1 MRINIPPNSPRS
13 AVPDT
18 RVECTGTITPPG
30 GIGMESTVEPF
41 EYDDGV
47 VDPGKSEKIIR
58 ITTPSLNY
66 CVPVTVVRWLIFNMA
81 VE

>member
-1 MRINIPPNSPRS
+1 
-13 AVPDT
+13 
-18 RVECTGTITPPG
+18 
-30 GIGMESTVEPF
+30 MESTVEPF

-47 VDPGKSEKIIR
+47 VDPGKSEKIIC